1 MVEFCPNTL
10 HISLSDEQ
18 KNSLYIN
25 YKDIVDNMQIIA
37 DIGGIPGK
45 NCRGFCKYCY
55 FRKVKTLEPFGCR
68 QCSPGKLG
76 CEYCTEGIREI
87 KSEFIPPFLVLGNL
101 QNSLMMGN
109 FQGNDLKINIS
120 GGGDLSCYPYLL
132 DLTSAIS
139 QWGIPIHLGYTSGK
153 GIDDPQMAK
162 QLLSHGVEEV
172 TYTIFS
178 TNPLLRKTWMKD
190 PTPEASV
197 EAFKIF
203 CENSEVHAAAV
214 IVPGVNDGEELLKT
228 CNHLEEWGANALILM
243 RFANFRNQGL
253 ILGNE
258 PIVDGLTPHS
268 LEEFENLVWKINQD
282 YQFRVTGTPLCDPET
297 DAPFALS
304 LDKKKEYV
312 DILSEVK
319 SEATLLTGKVAKP
332 FLEKIIENIGA
343 SDLVNVVAAD
353 QDIGCLITH
362 QELECLDLADLK
374 ETVIIP
380 GRAFVHDQRA
390 TEILSQDGIDRMV
403 VRGPDKL
410 TVDGEM
416 SGSLTREDVL
426 KKELIAFEDL
436 IEAINFFGVRKK

>member
-1 MVEFCPNTL
+1 MSQYVQL
-10 HISLSDEQ
+10 SLQ
-18 KNSLYIN
+18 KENKKIAYII
-25 YKDIVDNMQIIA
+25 YEDIVDSMQIIA

-55 FRKVKTLEPFGCR
+55 FRKVKTLDPLGCR

-76 CEYCTEGIREI
+76 CEHCTEGVRET
-87 KSEFIPPFLVLGNL
+87 KTEFIPPFLVLGNL

-109 FQGNDLKINIS
+109 YRGEDLKINIS

-132 DLTSAIS
+132 ELTSAIS
-139 QWGIPIHLGYTSGK
+139 QWGMPIHLGYTSGK
-153 GIDDPQMAK
+153 GIDDPQMAE
-162 QLLSHGVEEV
+162 QLIAHGVEEV

-190 PTPEASV
+190 PTPEASI
-197 EAFKIF
+197 EAFRIL

-228 CNHLEEWGANALILM
+228 CNDLEEWGANALILM

-258 PIVDGLTPHS
+258 PIINGLTPHS
-268 LEEFENLVWKINQD
+268 LEEFEDMVREINRD

-304 LDKKKEYV
+304 LDKKREYV
-312 DILSEVK
+312 DILSEIK

-332 FLEKIIENIGA
+332 FLEKIMENIGA

-362 QELECLDLADLK
+362 EELEDLDLKDLK

-380 GRAFVHDQRA
+380 GRAFVHDKKA
-390 TEILSQDGIDRMV
+390 TEILSQDGVERLV

-416 SGSLTREDVL
+416 SGTLSKEDVL
-426 KKELIAFEDL
+426 KKELMAFEDL